1 MKEKRHVKVNDGS
14 NKMATM
20 PAGKLVM
27 EMALPII
34 VAMAVQALYNI
45 VDSIFVSRISL
56 DALNAVSLAMPVQRF
71 ISAVAIGCVVGTNV
85 SLSNSLGKEDT
96 VLVQKVIGNGIFLSL
111 ACSLFFV
118 LFGVFGLK
126 PLIAA
131 QTHNPTVTGY
141 SIQYLSI
148 ICVFSFSGFLEV
160 TFERFLIATGRT
172 SLSMISQVVGIVLNI
187 CMDMLFIFV
196 LKMGVAGAAL
206 ATVLSQLFAMFLAF
220 FLNVRFNPE
229 IILSLKALKPET
241 TILAG
246 IGKIA
251 VPSVITKLAASL
263 MTFGLNIILYR
274 YTAGKEIA
282 QNIFGIYSKLDAL
295 HSFPIMG
302 IGNGLIPII
311 AYNLGKNNK
320 TRILECLKKSIE
332 FATIIGIFMTVLFLI
347 IPKPFLSVFMG
358 AATGEEEALMYETG
372 IPALR
377 IISLSIVFSGI
388 TMTLCSFFQGMGNG
402 VFSSIPSLLRQ
413 VFILLPTA
421 FVLAQTGLAGRN
433 DLAVWY
439 SFLIA
444 EILSMFVAFLLFKKE
459 CRKLTLPESD

>member
-1 MKEKRHVKVNDGS
+1 MKTESHTKVIDHS

-20 PAGKLVM
+20 PAGKLVL

-85 SLSNSLGKEDT
+85 SLSNSLGKGNT
-96 VLVQKVIGNGIFLSL
+96 VLVRKVIGNGIFLSL

-131 QTHNPTVTGY
+131 QTQNPIVTEY
-141 SIQYLSI
+141 AIQYLRI

-172 SLSMISQVVGIVLNI
+172 SLSMISQVFGIVLNI

-196 LKMGVAGAAL
+196 FKMGVAGAAL
-206 ATVLSQLFAMFLAF
+206 ATVLSQLFAMLLAF
-220 FLNVRFNPE
+220 FLNVRFNQE
-229 IILSLKALKPET
+229 ISLSLKALKPEA

-251 VPSVITKLAASL
+251 VPSVVTKLAASL
-263 MTFGLNIILYR
+263 MTFGLNIILYN
-274 YTAGKEIA
+274 YTTGKEIA
-282 QNIFGIYSKLDAL
+282 QNVFGIYSKLDAL

-320 TRILECLKKSIE
+320 ARIMECLKKSIE
-332 FATIIGIFMTVLFLI
+332 FAVIIGIFMTCLFLI
-347 IPKPFLSVFMG
+347 IPKHLLSVFMG
-358 AATGEEEALMYETG
+358 AAVGEEAVQMYATG

-377 IISLSIVFSGI
+377 IISLSLVFSGI

-413 VFILLPTA
+413 VVILLPA
-421 FVLAQTGLAGRN
+421 ALVLAKIGLAAEN

-444 EILSMFVAFLLFKKE
+444 EIFSMFAACLLLKKE
-459 CRKLTLPESD
+459 YGKLT